1 MGSFINIP
9 TPDGRHFQAWL
20 AEPSAPAAAG
30 QVAAAALPGIV
41 LLAEA
46 FNVNQWA
53 RANAQRY
60 ADQGYRVLVPDLYW
74 RQEPGVYLP
83 YTPESQKRG
92 RALYAKLDFD
102 AAVEDTAT
110 CIGFLRGLAD
120 SNGRVGLLGY
130 CLGGKIA
137 FLAGSR
143 ADPDAVAGYYSIDLE
158 ASVDEVPQVQCD
170 TVLHFGEQDER
181 VPIAIAGALNARKAP
196 DQPFEVLAYPAP
208 HGFGRFGQ
216 PCFRNEAAVLAEQR
230 TLQLFEAALGNG
242 RGAPSTPV
250 AFPQ

>member
-1 MGSFINIP
+1 MGSFINVP
-9 TPDGRHFQAWL
+9 TSDGRHFQAWL
-20 AEPSAPAAAG
+20 AEPLSSAAG
-30 QVAAAALPGIV
+30 EALPGIV

-46 FNVNQWA
+46 FNVNEWA

-92 RALYAKLDFD
+92 RALYANLDFD
-102 AAVEDTAT
+102 GAVEDAAT
-110 CIGFLRGLAD
+110 CIGYLRGLAD

-143 ADPDAVAGYYSIDLE
+143 SDPDAVAGYYSIDLE
-158 ASVDEVPQVQCD
+158 ASVEEVPNVRCS
-170 TVLHFGEQDER
+170 TVLHFGEQDAR
-181 VPIAIAGALNARKAP
+181 VPIAIADQLTAHKTP
-196 DQPFEVLAYPAP
+196 DQIFDVLAYPAA
-208 HGFGRFGQ
+208 HGFSRFGQ
-216 PCFRNEAAVLAEQR
+216 PCFQHDAAVLAEQR
-230 TLQLFEAALGNG
+230 TLQLFEAALGN
-242 RGAPSTPV
+242 RRIRPPTAAV
-250 AFPQ
+250 FPQ